1 MNLQLAK
8 NSYAYFV
15 FHAGFFSET
24 ALGYRGAYFKQL
36 LNKYLKWN
44 GFFGFFKKNLKKI
57 MKSIQSAGTSARII
71 LARRYFFCAIF
82 HFWVKIDSENQIRS
96 KYLLIPNAQATVKL
110 FSIDYF

>member
-44 GFFGFFKKNLKKI
+44 GFFVFLRK
-57 MKSIQSAGTSARII
+57 T
-71 LARRYFFCAIF
+71 YE
-82 HFWVKIDSENQIRS
+82 IDSISWHFRS
-96 KYLLIPNAQATVKL
+96 NY
-110 FSIDYF
+110 FSQKIFFLCNISFLS